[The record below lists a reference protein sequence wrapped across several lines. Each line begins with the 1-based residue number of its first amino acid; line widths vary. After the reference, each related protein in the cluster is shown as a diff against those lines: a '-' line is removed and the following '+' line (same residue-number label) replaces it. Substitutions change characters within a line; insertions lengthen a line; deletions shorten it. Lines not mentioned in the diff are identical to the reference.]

1 MCSKSTFPHCSRT
14 LANRIVRVIVCVTF
28 KLVCHMQGF
37 LHSTKQVLQCMFWE
51 ALHWHM
57 LGRASSLVLAK
68 AINKTVFLSICAGW
82 IPGKT
87 DAKALWTLVTSSW
100 LNLLILVVPVG
111 WAVHFAGLNSILVF
125 CLVSVCCS

>member
-1 MCSKSTFPHCSRT
+1 M
-14 LANRIVRVIVCVTF
+14 
-28 KLVCHMQGF
+28 
-37 LHSTKQVLQCMFWE
+37 
-51 ALHWHM
+51 
-57 LGRASSLVLAK
+57 
-68 AINKTVFLSICAGW
+68 TVSICAGW

-125 CLVSVCCS
+125 CLVSVCCF